1 MLEGE
6 YDDGWDLSSHKP
18 MDWKVGDRLELWDSI
33 YVIDCVYGP
42 YDCHIVKETKGDR
55 NEGTI

>member
-33 YVIDCVYGP
+33 LDLCY
-42 YDCHIVKETKGDR
+42 
-55 NEGTI
+55 